1 MGEDCPANSVGEIIV
16 RSRSMTTG
24 YHNLPEET
32 AKAFKKGYYYTGDL
46 GKFDDE
52 GYIYI
57 VGRKKLFINISGNK
71 IDPIEVERVI
81 ISNDKIDEAVVIGI
95 NDNRGGEYVKAIVV
109 QRNEIST
116 RELMEFCR
124 DRLAGFKIPKII
136 EFRDL
141 LPKSPTGK
149 ILRNKL

>member
-1 MGEDCPANSVGEIIV
+1 
-16 RSRSMTTG
+16 MTM
-24 YHNLPEET
+24 
-32 AKAFKKGYYYTGDL
+32 KD
-46 GKFDDE
+46 
-52 GYIYI
+52 IYI
-57 VGRKKLFINISGNK
+57 MGRKKLFINISGNK

-124 DRLAGFKIPKII
+124 EKIAGFKIPKII
-136 EFRDL
+136 EFRDS